1 MPDLLSDVATSYLAL
16 EDYIA
21 DYQRATEQLAAPIW
35 KLELGQVFREPGNPS
50 WEAYADHRWE
60 DALQHL
66 QKSSEEL
73 SEYFA
78 ALRAQG
84 SSFFRVRAVTRPLSG
99 YLQWESHALN
109 ARYLAGEQIR
119 VVSTDVI
126 TTLQSGHGEI
136 PELVILGQLTG
147 YAVDYRPDGTPR
159 GATKFD
165 DSGAIARCSRL
176 IEDLYQQGEEFG
188 AFFQREVLPLAPP
201 IPP

>member
-1 MPDLLSDVATSYLAL
+1 MPDLLGGVTTSHLAL
-16 EDYIA
+16 DDYIA
-21 DYQRATEQLAAPIW
+21 DYQRVAEHLAEPIW

-60 DALQHL
+60 DALGQL
-66 QKSSEEL
+66 QKSREEL

-84 SSFFRVRAVTRPLSG
+84 ASFFRVRAVTRPLSS
-99 YLQWESHALN
+99 YLQWEAHALN

-119 VVSTDVI
+119 VVSTDAVA
-126 TTLQSGHGEI
+126 TLQSGHGEI

-147 YAVDYRPDGTPR
+147 YAVDYGPDGTPR

-165 DSGAIARCSRL
+165 DPDAIARCSKL

>member
-1 MPDLLSDVATSYLAL
+1 MPNLLSGVATSYLEL
-16 EDYIA
+16 KDYIA
-21 DYQRATEQLAAPIW
+21 DYQRVAEQLTAPIW

-50 WEAYADHRWE
+50 WEAYTDGRWE

-84 SSFFRVRAVTRPLSG
+84 SGFFRVRAVARPLSS
-99 YLQWESHALN
+99 YLQWEAHALN
-109 ARYLAGEQIR
+109 RRYLAGEQIR
-119 VVSTDVI
+119 IVSTAAI
-126 TTLQSGHGEI
+126 TALRSGHGEV
-136 PELVILGQLTG
+136 PELVVLGQLTG
-147 YAVDYRPDGTPR
+147 YAVDYGTDGTPR

-165 DSGAIARCSRL
+165 DPGAIARCRKL
-176 IEDLYQQGEEFG
+176 IEALYQRGEEFG
-188 AFFQREVLPLAPP
+188 AFFEREVLPLAPP

>member
-1 MPDLLSDVATSYLAL
+1 MPDLLSGVPTIYLAL
-16 EDYIA
+16 DDYIA
-21 DYQRATEQLAAPIW
+21 DYQQVAEQLTAPIW
-35 KLELGQVFREPGNPS
+35 KLELGQFFREPGNPS
-50 WEAYADHRWE
+50 WEAYADGRWD

-84 SSFFRVRAVTRPLSG
+84 ASFFRVRAVAWPLWS
-99 YLQWESHALN
+99 YLQWEAHALN
-109 ARYLAGEQIR
+109 TRYLAGEQIR
-119 VVSTDVI
+119 VVSTEVI
-126 TTLQSGHGEI
+126 ETLQSSLGEI
-136 PELVILGQLTG
+136 PELVVLGQMAG
-147 YAVDYRPDGTPR
+147 YGLDYGPDGTPR
-159 GATKFD
+159 GGTKFD
-165 DSGAIARCSRL
+165 DPGAIARCSRL